1 MGGLESSQ
9 SGINREVE
17 SMVTHAG
24 TQYIVC
30 TLYIGQEVDGK
41 MDTNAAKTICSELR

>member
-30 TLYIGQEVDGK
+30 TLHTVYRTGSGRKDGY
-41 MDTNAAKTICSELR
+41 